1 MENNIFFKNKK
12 EKFNPDVIANLTK
25 KNGERKVNNFKQTG
39 TIYNPITNNLPKEI
53 KGPKDLMIKTVD
65 NFDDIK
71 KLINV
76 KKDERSK
83 QDQELKPQKVKA
95 LPDNLIVDKHIE
107 NFEELKKSAED
118 HQEAYSSVKTQ
129 QKSKYN
135 DIMLNLKK
143 LGILNKR

>member
-39 TIYNPITNNLPKEI
+39 TIYNPITNNLPKDI
-53 KGPKDLMIKTVD
+53 KGAKDLMIKTVD

-83 QDQELKPQKVKA
+83 QDQELKPQKVEET
-95 LPDNLIVDKHIE
+95 PQ
-107 NFEELKKSAED
+107 NFC
-118 HQEAYSSVKTQ
+118 
-129 QKSKYN
+129 
-135 DIMLNLKK
+135 
-143 LGILNKR
+143 R